1 MQRQNEAGNFTEKQE
16 AVMERKLAIET
27 CTDSNTQQLHLYA
40 ISLKTAKF
48 ATFFCNL
55 TSRSLFCTMR
65 ISIQMTEEDF

>member
-27 CTDSNTQQLHLYA
+27 CTDSNIQQLHLNA

-48 ATFFCNL
+48 ATFFA
-55 TSRSLFCTMR
+55 
-65 ISIQMTEEDF
+65 I

>member
-48 ATFFCNL
+48 ATFFA
-55 TSRSLFCTMR
+55 
-65 ISIQMTEEDF
+65 I